1 MLKKGNSSAV
11 RRDVQEQ
18 AAPYAGINQPAPSPM
33 AELLRADTAKSK
45 NRLTKLQ
52 KNGKLEKTITGMETE
67 LDE

>member
-1 MLKKGNSSAV
+1 M
-11 RRDVQEQ
+11 QEQ